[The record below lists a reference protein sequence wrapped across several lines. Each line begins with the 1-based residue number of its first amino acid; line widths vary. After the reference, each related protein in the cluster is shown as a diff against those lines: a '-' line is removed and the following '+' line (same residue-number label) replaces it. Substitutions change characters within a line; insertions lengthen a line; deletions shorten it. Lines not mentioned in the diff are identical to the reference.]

1 MCVCVTIGLSA
12 KIKIMF
18 RPTIAQSC
26 NYMAIHTSVLLSYS
40 HELLSPSWCRSSCL
54 PLRPWR
60 AAGTPSQ
67 SFWTWRSVQDLHTGV
82 AHHILR
88 EKQRVGK
95 RRVLFYFIWHHDKQ
109 HPIVFPSPAIWTYWR
124 DQWHNPAKGSRK
136 QLTSN
141 WFNSQMGK
149 WRSRCMSVHALS
161 GMFCLWVGVCTLSG
175 LPVCILQV
183 SLLRSPKSSTPS
195 AAKMKKSSMK
205 RRPRLPTCRE
215 TPANQCH
222 IWNVCMH

>member
-1 MCVCVTIGLSA
+1 MFVC
-12 KIKIMF
+12 
-18 RPTIAQSC
+18 PTV
-26 NYMAIHTSVLLSYS
+26 MSYF
-40 HELLSPSWCRSSCL
+40 H
-54 PLRPWR
+54 
-60 AAGTPSQ
+60 
-67 SFWTWRSVQDLHTGV
+67 LHDAVPVVSRWDPEEQQERHPKVSERGV
-82 AHHILR
+82 ASKTFTRVQFITYWGRSR
-88 EKQRVGK
+88 ELAKEGFYFI
-95 RRVLFYFIWHHDKQ
+95 LFYFIWHHDKQ

-124 DQWHNPAKGSRK
+124 DQWHNPAKGPRK

-175 LPVCILQV
+175 LPVCILHV